1 MHFGKCHLSCSLNTD
16 CLPAVDQSLLKGN
29 WSIVLPLQTQP
40 LKLLEQNICLL
51 PTDSAYSYTESF
63 VLATLSQSLN
73 KGHER
78 RQTVIGQQ
86 SVMSHGQVM
95 VRIPEKKCQNLKKNR
110 IYGTVSTQLPLQIT
124 INFKMFTH
132 SPPTTLPQPMVNASH
147 SWILMR
153 TLFLWRT
160 EAVLET
166 KHSLRGW

>member
-95 VRIPEKKCQNLKKNR
+95 VRIPEKNVR
-110 IYGTVSTQLPLQIT
+110 Y
-124 INFKMFTH
+124 
-132 SPPTTLPQPMVNASH
+132 
-147 SWILMR
+147 
-153 TLFLWRT
+153 
-160 EAVLET
+160 
-166 KHSLRGW
+166 